1 MSAPYGYPP
10 QQGQG
15 YPPQDQYGQPQG
27 EAYVDD
33 SQQAGYQN
41 AASPPPQAGQVQLDG
56 AGKKKKRGY
65 ATQAYD
71 FGAGANSQ
79 LGGQPVAGG
88 AYPPAQGTG
97 YGGYPQQQQGDG
109 IAPGLVSP
117 NPFTQ
122 PQGQAQPMYGQP
134 PTPGVGGYQPPDAG
148 YPGPAA
154 GGVAG
159 ITGAMGQ
166 MGLGGTPQAP
176 PGPAGGARLAMN
188 PLHPSDLASQLF
200 NVQELDFP
208 PPPINLPPNVR
219 FSLLPL
225 HVKYNH

>member
-1 MSAPYGYPP
+1 MSAPYGYPQP
-10 QQGQG
+10 G

-27 EAYVDD
+27 EAYVEDP
-33 SQQAGYQN
+33 QQAAYQDTG
-41 AASPPPQAGQVQLDG
+41 APPQAGQLQPEG
-56 AGKKKKRGY
+56 PGGKKKKRGY

-97 YGGYPQQQQGDG
+97 YGGYPQQPQADG

-122 PQGQAQPMYGQP
+122 QPGFAPASYNQP
-134 PTPGVGGYQPPDAG
+134 PPPGVGGYQPPDAG

-154 GGVAG
+154 AGVAG
-159 ITGAMGQ
+159 ITGGMGQ
-166 MGLGGTPQAP
+166 MGLGGSPQP
-176 PGPAGGARLAMN
+176 PVPAGGARSTMN
-188 PLHPSDLASQLF
+188 PLIPSDLTSQLF
-200 NVQELDFP
+200 NVQELDLP

-219 FSLLPL
+219 HFLLYFQENATTDAKL
-225 HVKYNH
+225 